1 MPARARSIRLAL
13 LPIAASALAATSLT
27 VAPAHAEDTVV
38 VSTSVQTQPT
48 LTATYRKPRA
58 NARVL
63 RALNIMRAQT
73 GDPYRYGS
81 AGPNAFDC
89 SGLVYFATRAAG
101 FRGVPRTSGG
111 QAGFMRHIPR
121 RAMQPGDF
129 VFFTGGGRVYHVGVY
144 VGRNR
149 ILHAPYS
156 GTRVRTDPIWTGSWF
171 GATLRG
177 RG

>member
-1 MPARARSIRLAL
+1 MPAHARSIRFAL
-13 LPIAASALAATSLT
+13 LPIAATALAATSFV
-27 VAPAHAEDTVV
+27 VAPAQAADTAV
-38 VSTSVQTQPT
+38 VSTSVQPQQTM
-48 LTATYRKPRA
+48 TATYRAPRP

-63 RALNIMRAQT
+63 RALSIMKAQT
-73 GDPYRYGS
+73 GDPYRYGA

-101 FRGVPRTSGG
+101 FKGVPRTSGA

-144 VGRNR
+144 VGRHR

-156 GTRVRTDPIWTGSWF
+156 GTRVRTDPIWSGSWF
-171 GATLRG
+171 AATLRR